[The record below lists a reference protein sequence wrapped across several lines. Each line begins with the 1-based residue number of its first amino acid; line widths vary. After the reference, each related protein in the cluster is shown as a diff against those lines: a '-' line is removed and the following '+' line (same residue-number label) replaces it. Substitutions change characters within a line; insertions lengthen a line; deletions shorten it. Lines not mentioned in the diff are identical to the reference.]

1 MALSTDAEIL
11 IAGVGHPLMGDDAL
25 GLEVIRGLEAESL
38 PEQVRLLY
46 AGASPLDILG
56 ELAGIQK
63 LIVIDAVTG
72 VAPGEIIKKRCALN
86 HSDIPINEVET
97 HGISLVQTLR
107 LAQELHPGI
116 VIVLI
121 GAGIEP
127 AAAPGKPLHH
137 ALRRLIPELI
147 GIIKDEIAASL
158 LYQLTEELI

>member
-25 GLEVIRGLEAESL
+25 GLEVIRELETESL
-38 PEQVRLLY
+38 PEQVRLVY

-72 VAPGEIIKKRCALN
+72 IAPGEIIKKRCAL
-86 HSDIPINEVET
+86 HHTDIPVTETET
-97 HGISLVQTLR
+97 HGIGLGQTLR

-127 AAAPGKPLHH
+127 AAAPGTPLHDSLRQMIP
-137 ALRRLIPELI
+137 ALIET
-147 GIIKDEIAASL
+147 IKDEITA
-158 LYQLTEELI
+158 

>member
-11 IAGVGHPLMGDDAL
+11 VAGVGHPLMGDDAL
-25 GLEVIRGLEAESL
+25 GLEVIRKLETESL

-63 LIVIDAVTG
+63 LIVIDALTG
-72 VAPGEIIKKRCALN
+72 IAPGEIIKKRCAL
-86 HSDIPINEVET
+86 HHTDILINETET
-97 HGISLVQTLR
+97 HGIGLGQTLR

-127 AAAPGKPLHH
+127 AAAPGTPLHDFLRQMIP
-137 ALRRLIPELI
+137 ALIET
-147 GIIKDEIAASL
+147 IKDEITA
-158 LYQLTEELI
+158 

>member
-11 IAGVGHPLMGDDAL
+11 VAGVGHPLMGDDAL
-25 GLEVIRGLEAESL
+25 GLEVIRELEAENL
-38 PEQVRLLY
+38 TEQVRLFY

-72 VAPGEIIKKRCALN
+72 IAPGEIIKKRCSLR
-86 HSDIPINEVET
+86 HTDIPVNETET
-97 HGISLVQTLR
+97 HGIGLNQTLR

-127 AAAPGKPLHH
+127 AAAPGTPLHDS
-137 ALRRLIPELI
+137 LRRLIPELI
-147 GIIKDEIAASL
+147 GIIKDEIAA
-158 LYQLTEELI
+158 

>member
-25 GLEVIRGLEAESL
+25 GLEVIRKLETESL

-63 LIVIDAVTG
+63 LIVIDALTG
-72 VAPGEIIKKRCALN
+72 VAPGEIIKKRCAL
-86 HSDIPINEVET
+86 HHTDIPINETET
-97 HGISLVQTLR
+97 HGIGLGQTLR

-127 AAAPGKPLHH
+127 AAAPGTPLHDFLRQMIP
-137 ALRRLIPELI
+137 ALIET
-147 GIIKDEIAASL
+147 IKDEITA
-158 LYQLTEELI
+158 

>member
-1 MALSTDAEIL
+1 MALSTEAEIL

-25 GLEVIRGLEAESL
+25 GLEVIRELEAENL
-38 PEQVRLLY
+38 TEQVRLFY

>member
-25 GLEVIRGLEAESL
+25 GLEVIRELEAENL
-38 PEQVRLLY
+38 TEQVRLFY